1 MIGRKSPKLSQDISE
16 PKPRSFDDFELRL
29 GDVMRGER
37 ATLGKSL
44 LDVQRELRIKASY
57 IAAIENCD
65 PTAFDTPGFI
75 AGYVRS
81 YARYLGMDP
90 DDTYAVFCAE
100 SGFETA
106 HGMSDAA
113 SSRKKS
119 EIAPVAA
126 KVSPRDPFSQP
137 ALPFAPGDDSLL
149 SRIEPGAIGSTL
161 VLALLLGGLGYG
173 GYAVLQEVQRVQM
186 APVDQTPVVLSDLDP
201 LQTSIETADSSATRA
216 DTGGAAAGVF
226 TPPATV
232 EAFDRLYRPQA
243 LDVPVLIAR
252 DAPISSLDPNSVG
265 AFAQVATQ
273 NLPNVDLEPAAFSPT
288 GPSTLPQDG
297 VTVIAARPAWVRIRG
312 ADRSVI
318 FERVMAAGET
328 WTVPASE
335 PDALLNVG
343 ESGAVYL
350 AVNGQTIGP
359 VGPSGTVTSDLP
371 LDGPTLAAALEP
383 ADLQNDQDLSRVLAE
398 LGTDQSQ
405 PTIGQPKI
413 LEDSAP
419 GVTLVA
425 VRPAWI
431 RVRAADGTVIYETIM
446 NAGDTY
452 EVPITEEPPTLRVGE
467 SGAVYF
473 AMNGQTYGP
482 AGARGSVTSNLAL
495 SVDQLSQTYSVASI
509 EADSDL
515 ARIVAE
521 LEIQQPAD

>member
-1 MIGRKSPKLSQDISE
+1 MIGRKSPKVSQDTTE
-16 PKPRSFDDFELRL
+16 ERPRGFDDFELRL

-119 EIAPVAA
+119 DASPILTSSAA
-126 KVSPRDPFSQP
+126 RDPFSQP
-137 ALPFAPGDDSLL
+137 ALPFAPRADSFL

-161 VLALLLGGLGYG
+161 VLVMLLGGLGYA
-173 GYAVLQEVQRVQM
+173 GYAVLQEVQRVQL

-201 LQTSIETADSSATRA
+201 LQTATSIEEDTVASTSVGSAV
-216 DTGGAAAGVF
+216 GVF

-243 LDVPVLIAR
+243 LDVPVLVAR
-252 DAPISSLDPNSVG
+252 DAPISTLDPNSVG
-265 AFAQVATQ
+265 AFAQSARQ
-273 NLPNVDLEPAAFSPT
+273 NLPNVDLEPATFRANS
-288 GPSTLPQDG
+288 GDAVPQDG
-297 VTVIAARPAWVRIRG
+297 VTLIAVRPAWVRVRG
-312 ADRSVI
+312 DDRSVI
-318 FERVMAAGET
+318 FENVMAAGDT

-335 PDALLNVG
+335 ADALLNVG
-343 ESGAVYL
+343 ESGSIYVS
-350 AVNGQTIGP
+350 VNGRTVGP
-359 VGPSGTVTSDLP
+359 VGPSGTVTSDLS
-371 LDGPTLAAALEP
+371 LDGPTLAAVLEP
-383 ADLQNDQDLSRVLAE
+383 ADLQADQDLSRVLAD
-398 LGTDQSQ
+398 LGRPADQ

-431 RVRAADGTVIYETIM
+431 RVRASDGTVIYETIM

-452 EVPITEEPPTLRVGE
+452 EVPMTEEPPTLRVGE
-467 SGAVYF
+467 SGAIYF

-495 SVDQLSQTYSVASI
+495 SVDALSQKYTVASI

-515 ARIVAE
+515 ARVVAE
-521 LEIQQPAD
+521 LAIEQPSE

>member
-1 MIGRKSPKLSQDISE
+1 MIGRKTPKLSQDTTE
-16 PKPRSFDDFELRL
+16 VKTRGFDDFELRL

-113 SSRKKS
+113 SSRKKFDAS
-119 EIAPVAA
+119 PVLGKGLA
-126 KVSPRDPFSQP
+126 RDPFSQP
-137 ALPFAPGDDSLL
+137 VLPFAPGAESFL

-161 VLALLLGGLGYG
+161 VLVLLLGGLGYG
-173 GYAVLQEVQRVQM
+173 GYSILQEVQRVQL

-201 LQTSIETADSSATRA
+201 LQTTTSLVEETIDGVQ
-216 DTGGAAAGVF
+216 DGPAAGVF

-243 LDVPVLIAR
+243 LDVPVLVAR
-252 DAPISSLDPNSVG
+252 DAPISTLDPNSVG

-273 NLPNVDLEPAAFSPT
+273 NLPNVDLEPAALRASST
-288 GPSTLPQDG
+288 ATLPQDG
-297 VTVIAARPAWVRIRG
+297 VTLIAARPAWVRVRG
-312 ADRSVI
+312 DDRSVI

-328 WTVPASE
+328 WTVPTTEA
-335 PDALLNVG
+335 DALLSVG
-343 ESGAVYL
+343 ESGALYV
-350 AVNGQTIGP
+350 AVNGQTVGP
-359 VGPSGTVTSDLP
+359 VGQAGTVTSDLS
-371 LDGPTLAAALEP
+371 LDGPTLAAVLEP
-383 ADLQNDQDLSRVLAE
+383 ADVQADQDLTRVLAD
-398 LGTDQSQ
+398 LGTDSTQ

-452 EVPITEEPPTLRVGE
+452 EVPLTEEPPTLRVGE
-467 SGAVYF
+467 SGAIYF

-515 ARIVAE
+515 ARVVAE
-521 LEIQQPAD
+521 LAIEQPAD